1 VIGLVLFL
9 VIVVGL
15 WALLHED
22 KRWSE

>member
-22 KRWSE
+22 KHWSE

>member
-1 VIGLVLFL
+1 VIGLILFL